1 MTQDPNDDIQEVVR
15 RLEREIGPR
24 REEDDPP
31 MYDERHPFPTQ
42 EPVHGEARPVPPP
55 TEPRQ
60 VQIRIPLSRPWV
72 YKVLLGINIAV
83 YLLSCALSGSLQPT
97 NAVLNLLGEK
107 NNVQIFLDG
116 QYWRF
121 LTAMFLHGGLL
132 HILFNAYALY
142 ILGPQTE
149 QVYGTPRFLGLYFIA
164 GFAGGVASYGL
175 SPIPSVGASGAI
187 FGLIGGLAA
196 FYYLNRQTLGDMARQ
211 QLGGLITVI
220 MLNLFIGLSSSTID
234 NFAHLGGLFGGI
246 VVGALLSPRYYLD
259 ARLYP
264 PVMERRMSSIGWV
277 GAVGILIIIAIAAVT
292 ITPPLR

>member
-1 MTQDPNDDIQEVVR
+1 MPQDSNDDMQEMMR

-24 REEDDPP
+24 REEDEPP
-31 MYDERHPFPTQ
+31 MYDERHPFQPQ
-42 EPVHGEARPVPPP
+42 EPVHGEAQAVPPQ
-55 TEPRQ
+55 EARR
-60 VQIRIPLSRPWV
+60 VQIRIPLSRPRI
-72 YKVLLGINIAV
+72 YRVLLGINIAV
-83 YLLSCALSGSLQPT
+83 YLLSCVLSGGLEPT

-107 NNVQIFLDG
+107 NNAAIYLNH

-132 HILFNAYALY
+132 HILFNGYALY

-149 QVYGTPRFLGLYFIA
+149 QVYGTSRFLGLYFIA
-164 GFAGGVASYGL
+164 GFAGGVASYAF

-196 FYYLNRQTLGDMARQ
+196 FFYLNRQTLGDMARQ

-220 MLNLFIGLSSSTID
+220 MLNLFIGFSSPVID

-246 VVGALLSPRYYLD
+246 VVGALLAPRYALD
-259 ARLYP
+259 TRLYP
-264 PVMERRMSSIGWV
+264 PVMERRMSSVGWV
-277 GAVGILIIIAIAAVT
+277 GAVGVLILVALAAML

>member
-1 MTQDPNDDIQEVVR
+1 MAQDPNDDMQEIMR

-24 REEDDPP
+24 REEDEPP
-31 MYDERHPFPTQ
+31 MYDERHPFQPP
-42 EPVHGEARPVPPP
+42 EPAHGEAQPLPQQE
-55 TEPRQ
+55 TRQ
-60 VQIRIPLSRPWV
+60 VQIRIPLSRPRS
-72 YKVLLGINIAV
+72 YRVLLGINIAV
-83 YLLSCALSGSLQPT
+83 YLLSCALSGGLEPT

-107 NNVQIFLDG
+107 NNAQIYLDG
-116 QYWRF
+116 EYWRF

-164 GFAGGVASYGL
+164 GFAGGVASYAL
-175 SPIPSVGASGAI
+175 SPFPSVGASGAI

-220 MLNLFIGLSSSTID
+220 MLNLFIGFSSSNID

-246 VVGALLSPRYYLD
+246 VVGALLTPRYYLD
-259 ARLYP
+259 TRLYP
-264 PVMERRMSSIGWV
+264 PVMERRMASIGWV
-277 GAVGILIIIAIAAVT
+277 GAVGVLIIVALAAMI